1 VQRSVLVN
9 AKAALETL
17 GCSGAELEVIAA
29 AIQLSAMHCSA
40 VKCSAVQCSAV
51 QCSAR
56 CRLMILR
63 PPPKTQSE
71 QCS

>member
-29 AIQLSAMHCSA
+29 AIQLSAMHCTA
-40 VKCSAVQCSAV
+40 VQRSAVQCSAV
-51 QCSAR
+51 HAAV
-56 CRLMILR
+56 
-63 PPPKTQSE
+63 
-71 QCS
+71 

>member
-29 AIQLSAMHCSA
+29 AIQLSAMHCTA
-40 VKCSAVQCSAV
+40 AQ
-51 QCSAR
+51 
-56 CRLMILR
+56 
-63 PPPKTQSE
+63 
-71 QCS
+71 